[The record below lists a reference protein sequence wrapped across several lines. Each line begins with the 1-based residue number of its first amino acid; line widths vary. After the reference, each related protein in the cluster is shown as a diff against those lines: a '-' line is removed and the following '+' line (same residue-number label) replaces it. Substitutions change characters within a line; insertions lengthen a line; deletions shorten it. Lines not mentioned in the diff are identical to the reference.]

1 MERRKIM
8 NICMTH
14 YAFYPTTGGVETHL
28 LDLCAE
34 LARQGNRVHA
44 LVGAMPGEPE
54 ESEVEGVHVHRV
66 DWMNPLTMRERKEAA
81 GVPVDE
87 NWPLM
92 QEEIKAR
99 YRRFVGRHGIH
110 LVHAHNFHHF
120 LPEYGLALTEL
131 RREDGIPTFLT
142 IHEMWGEFLCHDLL
156 NRTEWD
162 KIVTV
167 GQYVY
172 GDMVAQ
178 VERCDNVEVVLH
190 GVNTDMFHPDL
201 DGADLKRALGLE
213 GRRVILHPARL
224 LPWKGVHTTVEAFR
238 KIADRFPDVSL
249 VITDTHEILD
259 WADELQGYRERIF
272 SLVEENGLRERVV
285 MRSFDFF
292 RELPQAY
299 GMADIVVYPTSGE
312 EPFGLVPLEAMAS
325 ARPIL
330 VTRSG
335 GLIES
340 VVDGVTGFMI
350 PKEDAGLLADRLT
363 ALLSRPELARRM
375 GQAGR
380 RHVEQHFTRQR
391 MALEVLALYRT
402 ALDGELT
409 LVGRRSSRALQNL
422 VS

>member
-1 MERRKIM
+1 M

-34 LARQGNRVHA
+34 LARQGHQVHA
-44 LVGAMPGEPE
+44 LVGSMPGEPE
-54 ESEVEGVHVHRV
+54 ESKVEGVYVHRV
-66 DWMNPLTMRERKEAA
+66 DWMNALLMRERKQAA
-81 GVPVDE
+81 K
-87 NWPLM
+87 WPIDDAWSSL
-92 QEEIKAR
+92 QEEIKAN
-99 YRRFVGRHGIH
+99 YRSFVARHSID
-110 LVHAHNFHHF
+110 VIHAHNFHHF
-120 LPEYGLALTEL
+120 LPEYGMALTEI

-162 KIVTV
+162 RIIAV
-167 GQYVY
+167 GQHVY

-178 VERCDNVEVVLH
+178 VENSDNVEVVLH
-190 GVNTDMFHPDL
+190 GVNTTMFHPKL
-201 DGADLKRALGLE
+201 DGSKLKRELGLE
-213 GRRVILHPARL
+213 GKRVILHPARL

-238 KIADRFPDVSL
+238 AIADRFPDVSL

-259 WADELQGYRERIF
+259 WAYELKGYRERIF
-272 SLVEENGLRERVV
+272 AQVEESGLNDRVV

-292 RELPQAY
+292 KELPQAY

-325 ARPIL
+325 AKPIV

-340 VVDGVTGFMI
+340 VVDGVTGFLI
-350 PKEDAGLLADRLT
+350 PKEDSALLADRLS
-363 ALLSRPELARRM
+363 ALLSRPELVKCM
-375 GQAGR
+375 GQNGR
-380 RHVEQHFTRQR
+380 QHVEKAFTRAR
-391 MALEVLALYRT
+391 MAQEVDALYAS
-402 ALDGELT
+402 ALKAQIPV
-409 LVGRRSSRALQNL
+409 VGRQKEALTDL
-422 VS
+422 LTP